1 MSTDSSKK
9 NNQITAANEGVIAF
23 RKELHQHPE
32 LSGQEK
38 STSKRILGFV
48 KKSQPDATVKNI
60 GGHGLAFVF
69 DSGKPG
75 PCVLFRTD
83 ADALPIQEVNT
94 FDHKSEKEGVSHK
107 CGHDGH
113 MAIMSLLSRKI
124 AGQRPQKGKAV
135 LLFQPAEETGEGAE
149 KVILDEKFKQIKPDM
164 AFALHNLPG
173 YDHHTIVMRKGAF
186 ASASKGM
193 IVKLKGVTSHA
204 GEPENG
210 KNPARAMAEIVQKF
224 LDLPQDSSFKDFTLV
239 TLIHTRLGERAF
251 GTSAGY
257 AEVMAT
263 LRSYRNDDMEILTRK
278 AEEIASKAAAKDEIE
293 TEISYTE
300 EFPATVNNEECNGL
314 VAGAAKNLDL
324 KLVEKEQPFRWSEDF
339 GQFTN
344 RFKGAL
350 FGLGSGKNQPQ
361 LHNPD
366 YDFPDEII
374 DTGANMFFDIYTR
387 LLTDDQES

>member
-1 MSTDSSKK
+1 LSIDSSKK
-9 NNQITAANEGVIAF
+9 NNQRTAASKGVITF

-38 STSKRILGFV
+38 NTSNRILGFV
-48 KKSQPDATVKNI
+48 KKSQPDAIVENI

-69 DSGKPG
+69 DSGKAG

-83 ADALPIQEVNT
+83 MDALPIQEVNT
-94 FDHKSEKEGVSHK
+94 FEYKSGNEGVAHK

-124 AGQRPQKGKAV
+124 AAQRPRRGKVV

-149 KVILDEKFKQIKPDM
+149 KVIVDEKFKQIKPDM

-173 YDHHTIVMRKGAF
+173 YDHHTIVMREGAF

-224 LDLPQDSSFKDFTLV
+224 LDLPNDSSFKDFTLV

-263 LRSYRNDDMEILTRK
+263 LRTYRNDDMDILTEN
-278 AEEIASKAAAKDEIE
+278 AEKIAREAAAKDEIE

-300 EFPATVNNEECNGL
+300 EFPATVNIEECNGL
-314 VAGAAKNLDL
+314 VADAAKNLDL
-324 KLVEKEQPFRWSEDF
+324 KLLEKDQPFRWSEDF

-387 LLTDDQES
+387 LLTDNQES

>member
-1 MSTDSSKK
+1 MSIDSSKR
-9 NNQITAANEGVIAF
+9 NNKVTAATEDVIPL

-38 STSKRILGFV
+38 NTSKRILGFV
-48 KKSQPDATVKNI
+48 NKSQPGAIVENI

-83 ADALPIQEVNT
+83 TDALPIQEVNT
-94 FDHKSEKEGVSHK
+94 FEYKSGNEGVAHK

-124 AGQRPQKGKAV
+124 AAQRPKRGKVV

-173 YDHHTIVMRKGAF
+173 YDRHTIVMREGPF

-263 LRSYRNDDMEILTRK
+263 LRTYRNDDMEIISAK
-278 AEEIASKAAAKDEIE
+278 AETIAREAAAKDHIE

-300 EFPATVNNEECNGL
+300 EFPATVNNQECNRYVSDASKKL
-314 VAGAAKNLDL
+314 NL
-324 KLVEKEQPFRWSEDF
+324 KRAEKDQPFRWSEDF
-339 GQFTN
+339 GQFTY
-344 RFKGAL
+344 RFKGAM

-366 YDFPDEII
+366 YDFPDEVI
-374 DTGANMFFDIYTR
+374 DTGANMFFDIYTG
-387 LLTDDQES
+387 LLTDNQES

>member
-9 NNQITAANEGVIAF
+9 NNQVTAASEGVITF

-38 STSKRILGFV
+38 NTSKRILSFV
-48 KKSQPDATVKNI
+48 KKSQPDATVESI

-83 ADALPIQEVNT
+83 TDALPIQEVNT
-94 FDHKSEKEGVSHK
+94 FDYKSGNEGVAHK

-124 AGQRPQKGKAV
+124 AAQRPEKGKVV

-173 YDHHTIVMRKGAF
+173 YDHHTIVMREGAF

-263 LRSYRNDDMEILTRK
+263 LRTYRNDDMDILTKK
-278 AEEIASKAAAKDEIE
+278 AEEIAREAAAKDEIE

-300 EFPATVNNEECNGL
+300 EFPATINSEECNGL
-314 VAGAAKNLDL
+314 VADAAKNLDL
-324 KLVEKEQPFRWSEDF
+324 NLVKKDQPFRWSEDF

-387 LLTDDQES
+387 LLTDNQES